1 MHPLSSI
8 PVFPANV
15 AVHNTP
21 ADRVNTEDGLL
32 QPINIHK
39 FVLRHGKLLYTFR
52 HSRKRREAK
61 VYPGGFPETFLDCGV
76 SQHLTQGRLNPSQRP
91 PREDIY
97 DFAD

>member
-1 MHPLSSI
+1 MYPLSRI
-8 PVFPANV
+8 PVFAANV

-52 HSRKRREAK
+52 HSRKRRFTPEA
-61 VYPGGFPETFLDCGV
+61 FLETFLDCGV